1 LIVRT
6 RALVAAAALAAG
18 GLLAVPAHAT
28 TPRASYIVTTAPGS
42 PAQHLV
48 TALGGKIGFVYT
60 DALHGFS
67 VNLPVPAL
75 AALRVLPGVLAVEP
89 DRIVHA
95 DGTQTNP
102 PSYGLDRIDQR
113 ALPLNRSYTYGGDG
127 TGVTAYVIDTGI
139 NYSHADFGGRAR
151 PGFDAVTAGGGA
163 VDCYGHGTHVAGTI
177 GGNAYG
183 VAKRVSLVGVRVL
196 DCSGSGATSQVVAGI
211 DWVTRAHTTGPAV
224 ANMSLGGSGDTAI
237 DNAVKNAIADGITF
251 SVSAG
256 NNGGFVTDLLGS
268 SNACNDSPARVPA
281 AITVAATDSGDNRAS
296 YSSIGS
302 CVDVW
307 APGTDITS
315 DWIGSNSA
323 TNTISGTSMASPHV
337 AGTAAV
343 YLSKFPGAQPA
354 TVAAAL
360 VNNATSGVVKNPGKN
375 SPNRLLFEAW

>member
-1 LIVRT
+1 MVRP

-18 GLLAVPAHAT
+18 GLLAVPADAT
-28 TPRASYIVTTAPGS
+28 TARASYVVTTAPGS
-42 PAQHLV
+42 PAQALV
-48 TALGGKIGFVYT
+48 AALGGRVGFVYT

-75 AALRVLPGVLAVEP
+75 AALRLLPGVLAVEP
-89 DRIVHA
+89 DRVVHA
-95 DGTQTNP
+95 DGTQSNP

-113 ALPLNRSYTYGGDG
+113 NLPLNRSYSYGYDG
-127 TGVTAYVIDTGI
+127 AGVTAYVIDTGI
-139 NYSHADFGGRAR
+139 NYSHTDFGGRAK

-177 GGNAYG
+177 GGTAFG
-183 VAKRVSLVGVRVL
+183 VAKKVTLVGVRVL
-196 DCSGSGATSQVVAGI
+196 DCSGSGTTSQVVAGI
-211 DWVTRAHTTGPAV
+211 DWVARNHTTGPAV
-224 ANMSLGGSGDTAI
+224 ANMSLGGGGDTAI

-256 NNGGFVTDLLGS
+256 NNGGFLTDLLGS

-302 CVDVW
+302 CVDLF

-315 DWIGSNSA
+315 DWIGSSTA

-337 AGTAAV
+337 AGTAAI
-343 YLSKFPGAQPA
+343 YLSRFPGAQA
-354 TVAAAL
+354 STVSGFI
-360 VNNATSGVVKNPGKN
+360 VSNATSGVVKSPGKN

>member
-18 GLLAVPAHAT
+18 GLLAVPAQAT
-28 TPRASYIVTTAPGS
+28 TPRASYIVTTAAGS

-48 TALGGKIGFVYT
+48 TALGGKVGFVYT

-67 VNLPVPAL
+67 VSLPVPAL
-75 AALRVLPGVLAVEP
+75 SALRLLPGVLAVEP

-95 DGTQTNP
+95 DSTQTNP

-113 ALPLNRSYTYGGDG
+113 NLPLSHSYTYGGDG

-139 NYSHADFGGRAR
+139 NYGHVDFGGRAK

-177 GGNAYG
+177 GGAAYG
-183 VAKRVSLVGVRVL
+183 VAKKVTLVGVRVL
-196 DCSGSGATSQVVAGI
+196 DCDGSGTTSQVVAGI
-211 DWVTRAHTTGPAV
+211 DWVARNHTTAPAV
-224 ANMSLGGSGDTAI
+224 ANMSLGGGGDTAI

-256 NNGGFVTDLLGS
+256 NNGGFLTDLLGS

-281 AITVAATDSGDNRAS
+281 ALTVAATDSGDNRAS

-315 DWIGSNSA
+315 DWIGSSTA
-323 TNTISGTSMASPHV
+323 RNTISGTSMASPHV

-343 YLSKFPGAQPA
+343 YLSRFPTASPS
-354 TVAAAL
+354 TVAAAI
-360 VNNATSGVVKNPGKN
+360 VNSSTSGVVKNPGKN